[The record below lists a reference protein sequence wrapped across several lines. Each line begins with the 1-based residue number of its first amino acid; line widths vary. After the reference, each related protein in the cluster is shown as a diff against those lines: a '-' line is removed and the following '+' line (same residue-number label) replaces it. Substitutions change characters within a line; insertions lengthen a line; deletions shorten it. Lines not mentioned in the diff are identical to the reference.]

1 MANAAEL
8 YILVRDELAQR
19 REEGYNVDA
28 YAAWFAAVAPTPE
41 AAAGKERQLESLLD
55 ELAAAP
61 PPASFPYVEPSTLEE
76 IRQERPEGPRRL
88 DLPYSEEELFER
100 IHGAWLGR
108 AAGCLLGKP
117 VEGWSRRD
125 IRRLLEHAGHY
136 PLRDF
141 FPWVENPPADL
152 AHIAR
157 RPRNWF
163 AGAVDRMVRDDDMDY
178 PIVALHT
185 FNQRGPD
192 FTTADIAYTWL
203 TCLPY
208 LLVYTAERAAYRNL
222 VNGLTP
228 GLPTATYRN
237 PYREW
242 IGAQIRADFWGWVCP
257 GWPER
262 AAEFAFRDAALS
274 HVKNGI
280 YGAMFFAAVIAAAF
294 ATPSAEEALRIGLS
308 EIPQHSR
315 LAEAVT
321 NVMRWSCEDQD
332 YEKTLDRIAAAY
344 GHYHHVHTI
353 NNAALVVAGL
363 MYAQDELEPA
373 ICISVMGGWD
383 TDCNGATAGSVIG
396 ALRGAGALPPKWTGH
411 FNDRLESAVLGYTGS
426 SISSLARQTFERARR
441 LRASG

>member
-8 YILVRDELAQR
+8 YTLVRDELTQR

-28 YAAWFAAVAPTPE
+28 FAAWFAAVAPTPE
-41 AAAGKERQLESLLD
+41 AAAGKERQLEALLD

-61 PPASFPYVEPSTLEE
+61 PPAGFPYVEPSTLEG
-76 IRQERPEGPRRL
+76 IRRERPDGPRRL
-88 DLPYSEEELFER
+88 ELPYGEEELFER

-117 VEGWSRRD
+117 VEGWSRQE
-125 IRRLLEHAGHY
+125 IRRLLEHAGQY

-141 FPWVENPPADL
+141 FSWVEHPPADL
-152 AHIAR
+152 MHITR

-163 AGAVDRMVRDDDMDY
+163 AGAIDRMVRDDDMDY

-185 FNQRGPD
+185 FSQRGPD
-192 FTTADIAYTWL
+192 FTTSDIARTWL

-222 VNGLTP
+222 VNGLEP

-242 IGAQIRADFWGWVCP
+242 IGAQIRADFWGWVCA

-294 ATPSAEEALRIGLS
+294 TTQSAEDALRIGLS
-308 EIPQHSR
+308 EIPQRSR

-321 NVMRWSCEDQD
+321 NVMQWSREDKD
-332 YEKTLDRIAAAY
+332 YEKTLDRIVAAY
-344 GHYHHVHTI
+344 GHYHRVHTI

-363 MYAQDELEPA
+363 MYAERELEPA

-383 TDCNGATAGSVIG
+383 TDCNGATTGSVIG
-396 ALRGAGALPPKWTGH
+396 ALRGAGALPSKWTGY
-411 FNDRLESAVLGYTGS
+411 FNDRLESAVLGYAAS
-426 SISSLARQTFERARR
+426 SISGLARRTFELARL
-441 LRASG
+441 LRAGM